1 MSHDH
6 LAAGINW
13 WAWDAHRAPMGWFF
27 LDFALFVGLLAYFIA
42 APLRRALSER
52 HNTLRR
58 AITQAAANHAK
69 ATSEQQLW
77 GQKLAGL
84 ENEIRELEMRSL
96 ADGESEVARVM
107 VDAEE
112 RATQIR
118 VEAAAQLNHDQRQA
132 HESVRRQ
139 SLAEVLAMAEAV
151 LKATMTPD
159 DQGRLLDDVGASLP
173 QLPSA
178 TARKNMARERQS

>member
-13 WAWDAHRAPMGWFF
+13 WAWDPHRSPMGWFL
-27 LDFALFVGLLAYFIA
+27 LDFALFVALLVYFVA
-42 APLRRALSER
+42 KPLRQALNDR
-52 HNTLRR
+52 HNTMRR

-84 ENEIRELEMRSL
+84 EAELRELEATSL
-96 ADGESEVARVM
+96 ADGEAEVIRM
-107 VDAEE
+107 VADAEQ
-112 RATQIR
+112 RAAQVR
-118 VEAAAQLNHDQRQA
+118 VDAAAQLQQEQRRA

-139 SLAEVLAMAEAV
+139 SLAEVLMMAEEV
-151 LKATMTPD
+151 LRATITPE
-159 DQGRLLDDVGASLP
+159 DQSRLLDDASASLP
-173 QLPSA
+173 QLPA
-178 TARKNMARERQS
+178 VVGRKAQALGRSS